1 MIKGCF
7 KFLSLKKNFKNK
19 VFYFHEYRTILFAYH
34 IIPHFIILSY
44 HLSENRCD
52 GAEISL
58 SFCYTTT
65 TFKQVNYCPL
75 CIPYA
80 TRTHFLLC
88 CTGYWL
94 VCHVLPL
101 YDQCTKWFDQL
112 TAHLFAALLASSNSF
127 SSQRSQAYQSG
138 HNKQTSYNNN
148 SKQRNSYP
156 LSVPLD
162 R

>member
-1 MIKGCF
+1 MIIGCF
-7 KFLSLKKNFKNK
+7 KFLSLKTNFKNK

-58 SFCYTTT
+58 SFCYITT
-65 TFKQVNYCPL
+65 TFGQVNYCPL

-88 CTGYWL
+88 WTGYWL

-112 TAHLFAALLASSNSF
+112 TAHSF